1 MKDEKKDSVLGAIP
15 SGKRE
20 TQLESKPASTSHKKS
35 ARPKTEPL
43 QLPRGAW
50 LVFRRS
56 GGLKFSSRQVVI
68 YPDGRATRSGTDLPK
83 QTSVSIKLNDAQM
96 AELRRLVEQTGL
108 ASLKPSGGQ
117 QPPDSYAYEII
128 TSGKDKP
135 TYVEVFDGAI
145 PAVLIPL
152 IQWLTK
158 WLSQP

>member
-1 MKDEKKDSVLGAIP
+1 MKDEQKNSTLGAIP
-15 SGKRE
+15 AGKRE
-20 TQLESKPASTSHKKS
+20 TPSDSKPTSTSHKKS
-35 ARPKTEPL
+35 TRSEPL

-68 YPDGRATRSGTDLPK
+68 YPDGRATRGGTDWPK
-83 QTSVSIKLNDAQM
+83 QASASIKLNDAQM
-96 AELRRLVEQTGL
+96 AELRQLVEQTGL
-108 ASLKPSGGQ
+108 VNLKSSGGQ

-128 TSGKDKP
+128 ISSKDKP
-135 TYVEVFDGAI
+135 TYVEVFDGTI
-145 PAVLIPL
+145 PAVLVPL

>member
-1 MKDEKKDSVLGAIP
+1 MKDKQTDSTLGAIP

-20 TQLESKPASTSHKKS
+20 THLESKPTAASHKKS
-35 ARPKTEPL
+35 TRPKTEPL

-83 QTSVSIKLNDAQM
+83 QASASIKLNDAQM
-96 AELRRLVEQTGL
+96 AELRRLVEQSGL
-108 ASLKPSGGQ
+108 ANLKSSGGQ

-128 TSGKDKP
+128 ASGKDKP
-135 TYVEVFDGAI
+135 IFVEVFDGMI
-145 PAVLIPL
+145 PASLMPL
-152 IQWLTK
+152 IQSLTK
-158 WLSQP
+158 LLS